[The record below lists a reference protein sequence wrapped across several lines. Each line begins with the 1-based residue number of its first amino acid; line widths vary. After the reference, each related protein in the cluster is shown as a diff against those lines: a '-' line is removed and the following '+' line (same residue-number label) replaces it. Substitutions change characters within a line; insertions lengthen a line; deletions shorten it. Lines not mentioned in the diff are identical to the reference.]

1 MALALLQHLYQLQ
14 NLAHRAHLVM
24 AQEKTKWLSSIA
36 SKFGWG
42 GEEVAKVDQAGFYNA
57 EAMSMTALLGAG
69 KKVAQQ
75 RESIYKTYQAMQ
87 FDPIISGA
95 LRINV
100 TSALGADQETGRM
113 VHIEA
118 NAKMSGNK
126 KMAGYAQEVADDLSD
141 LLNKHIV
148 SLAYNGVAFGDSY
161 ARIYSKQGKGVTS
174 LCSDEMVMPPLVQPY
189 EMGDKTVV
197 CVIGIGERMRER
209 LSMAQMVRMKLPR
222 LAYIPQPLAVEKA
235 WRTKISEDDDEA
247 LPLMPALA
255 GGSFLADAEEQY
267 YRYIATLNGLVNQ
280 RILDSIDETIIT
292 GQMHGMTEAQQKQFA
307 GNFQKILLRSKEVYE
322 QALKTGQLHAGR
334 IRHFFPT
341 WGEKQQL
348 IDFKSTS
355 SSGGT
360 GAGRAANTTIDDV
373 LLHAKLLS
381 GSLGVDLSMLG
392 FSDMLS
398 GGLGEGGFLRTSVQA
413 AERARMIR
421 VAALESLNH
430 IVDVHMAV
438 KHKIRFE
445 PGQRP
450 WVLKFYGSIAAME
463 SENQRTQMDAANG
476 ALLVAQLLSQLKDTG
491 LDAKATSTLLERVAK
506 MDTDDAKLYAE
517 ALESARA
524 ASKEEDAKAGGFGG
538 GFGGQ

>member
-1 MALALLQHLYQLQ
+1 
-14 NLAHRAHLVM
+14 M
-24 AQEKTKWLSSIA
+24 AQENSNWLKSIA

-42 GEEVAKVDQAGFYNA
+42 GEEVAQVDQAGFYNA
-57 EAMSMTALLGAG
+57 ESLSMTALLGSG
-69 KKVAQQ
+69 KKVAQH
-75 RESIYKTYQAMQ
+75 RESIYQTYQAMQ

-100 TSALGADQETGRM
+100 TSALGADHETGRM
-113 VHIEA
+113 VHIEP
-118 NAKMSGNK
+118 NAKLRENK
-126 KMAGYAQEVADDLSD
+126 KMLAYAEEVADELGD
-141 LLNKHIV
+141 LLNKHV
-148 SLAYNGVAFGDSY
+148 VNLAYNGVAFGDAY
-161 ARIYSKQGKGVTS
+161 ARIYSKQGRGVTS
-174 LCSDEMVMPPLVQPY
+174 LCTDEMVMPPLVQPY

-197 CVIGIGERMRER
+197 CVVAMGPKQKEK
-209 LSMAQMVRMKLPR
+209 LSMAQMARLRMPR
-222 LAYIPQPLAVEKA
+222 LGYVPQPLAVEKA
-235 WRTKISEDDDEA
+235 WRTKLTEDDDEA
-247 LPLMPALA
+247 LPLMPSLV
-255 GGSFLADAEEQY
+255 GGSFLAEAEEQY

-292 GQMHGMTEAQQKQFA
+292 GQMHGMTEAQQRQFT
-307 GNFQKILLRSKEVYE
+307 GNLKKILERSKQVYE

-360 GAGRAANTTIDDV
+360 GSGRAANTTIEDV

-421 VAALESLNH
+421 VAALECLNH

-450 WVLKFYGSIAAME
+450 WTLKFYGSIAAME
-463 SENQRTQMDAANG
+463 SENQRTQMDASNNG
-476 ALLVAQLLSQLKDTG
+476 LLVAQLLTQLKDTG
-491 LDAKATSTLLERVAK
+491 LNAKAVAHILERVAK
-506 MDTDDAKLYAE
+506 MESTDAELYAK
-517 ALESARA
+517 ALEEAIKA
-524 ASKEEDAKAGGFGG
+524 GKEEDAKGGGFGG
-538 GFGGQ
+538 GGFGG

>member
-1 MALALLQHLYQLQ
+1 
-14 NLAHRAHLVM
+14 M
-24 AQEKTKWLSSIA
+24 AQENSNWLKSIA

-75 RESIYKTYQAMQ
+75 REQIYQTYQAMQ

-100 TSALGADQETGRM
+100 TSALGADQESGRM
-113 VHIEA
+113 VHIEV
-118 NAKMSGNK
+118 NPKMREDK
-126 KMAGYAQEVADDLSD
+126 KSLRFAEEVSDDLGE

-148 SLAYNGVAFGDSY
+148 SLAYNAVTFGDAY

-174 LCSDEMVMPPLVQPY
+174 LCTDEMVMPPLVQPY

-197 CVIGIGERMRER
+197 CVAAIGPKMREK
-209 LSMAQMVRMKLPR
+209 LSMAQMARLKMPR
-222 LAYIPQPLAVEKA
+222 LSYTPQPLAVEKA
-235 WRTKISEDDDEA
+235 WRTKIALDDDEE

-255 GGSFLADAEEQY
+255 GGSFLVDAEEQY

-292 GQMHGMTEAQQKQFA
+292 GQMHGMTADQQRQFA
-307 GNFQKILLRSKEVYE
+307 SNFKKILERSREVYE

-355 SSGGT
+355 GSGGT
-360 GAGRAANTTIDDV
+360 GAGRSANTTIEDV
-373 LLHAKLLS
+373 LLHAKLLA

-392 FSDMLS
+392 FADLLS

-413 AERARMIR
+413 AERSRMIR
-421 VAALESLNH
+421 VSALECLNH

-438 KHKIRFE
+438 KHKMSFE

-450 WVLKFYGSIAAME
+450 WSLRFYGSIAAME
-463 SENQRTQMDAANG
+463 AENQRTQTDAANTG
-476 ALLVAQLLSQLKDTG
+476 LLVAQLLSQLKDTG
-491 LDAKATSTLLERVAK
+491 LNAKAMAHVLERAAK
-506 MDTDDAKLYAE
+506 MD
-517 ALESARA
+517 S
-524 ASKEEDAKAGGFGG
+524 EDAKVYADALEEARKSAQDEEGKGGGFGG
-538 GFGGQ
+538 GFGG

>member
-1 MALALLQHLYQLQ
+1 MALQHPGQLQ
-14 NLAHRAHLVM
+14 NHAHRATLVM
-24 AQEKTKWLSSIA
+24 AQENSNWLKSIA

-57 EAMSMTALLGAG
+57 ESLSMTALLGSG
-69 KKVAQQ
+69 KKVAKH
-75 RESIYKTYQAMQ
+75 RESIYQIYQAMQ

-113 VHIEA
+113 VHIEP
-118 NAKMSGNK
+118 NAKVRDNK
-126 KMAGYAQEVADDLSD
+126 KMLTYAEEVADELGE
-141 LLNKHIV
+141 LLNKHVV
-148 SLAYNGVAFGDSY
+148 SLAYNGVAFGDAY

-174 LCSDEMVMPPLVQPY
+174 LCTDEMVMPPLVQPY

-197 CVIGIGERMRER
+197 CVAAMGPKLHEK
-209 LSMAQMVRMKLPR
+209 LSMAQMARLKMPR
-222 LAYIPQPLAVEKA
+222 LGYIPQPLAVEKA
-235 WRTKISEDDDEA
+235 WRTKLIVDDDEA
-247 LPLMPALA
+247 LPLMPALV
-255 GGSFLADAEEQY
+255 GGSFLAEAEEQY

-292 GQMHGMTEAQQKQFA
+292 GQMHGMTEAQQRQFA
-307 GNFQKILLRSKEVYE
+307 SNFKKILERSKQVYE

-360 GAGRAANTTIDDV
+360 GAGRSANTTIEDV

-421 VAALESLNH
+421 VAALECLNH

-450 WVLKFYGSIAAME
+450 WTLKFYGSIAAME
-463 SENQRTQMDAANG
+463 SENQRTQMDASNNG
-476 ALLVAQLLSQLKDTG
+476 LLVAQLLTQLKDSG
-491 LDAKATSTLLERVAK
+491 LNAKAIAQILERVAK
-506 MDTDDAKLYAE
+506 MDTDDATLYAE
-517 ALESARA
+517 AIEEAA
-524 ASKEEDAKAGGFGG
+524 KASKDEEAKGGGFGG
-538 GFGGQ
+538 GFGG